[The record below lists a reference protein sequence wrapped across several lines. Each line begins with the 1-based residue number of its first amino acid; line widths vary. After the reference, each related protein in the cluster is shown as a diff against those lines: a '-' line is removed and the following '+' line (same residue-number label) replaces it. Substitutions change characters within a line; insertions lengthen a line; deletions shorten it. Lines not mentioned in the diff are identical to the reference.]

1 MSTVS
6 ASRVV
11 RGWVARMSR
20 LATADAVYD
29 ADRVELLTAL
39 EELKSAAAAAQ
50 AVVTVD
56 FDASQ
61 REEQERQGVPRAR
74 LGRGVAEQ
82 VALARRESPHR
93 GGRFLGMARALT
105 AEMPCT
111 MAALQSGRISEWRA
125 GLLVRETACLS
136 REDRARV
143 DEELAG
149 VRLAELAAMGDRA
162 VVAEARRL
170 AYHLDPAAVTERARR
185 APSQRRVTLRPAP
198 DTMTY
203 LTALLPVEEGVACWA
218 VLSRLADSA
227 RAVGDPRTRGQVM
240 ADSLVSA
247 VAAAAGVAS
256 ERGSTG
262 QSPAGRPDDAPAESC
277 DDPAEQHAGDPTAFV
292 RRATR
297 RSAVAGISLQV
308 VMTDRALFDGDDE
321 PAHLVGHGT
330 VPAGWARDL
339 LRRTEADV
347 WLRRLHA
354 DPSTGRILGGD
365 RRARL
370 FRGAL
375 REVLVA
381 RDQRCRTPWCDA
393 PIRHV
398 DHVRRHA
405 EGGETTFEGGQGLC
419 ERCNLAKEAPGW
431 RARAASPPAAR
442 HLVTTTTPTGH
453 VYHSRAPTA
462 PGATPVRASRLEV
475 AFGDLLR
482 AG

>member
-1 MSTVS
+1 
-6 ASRVV
+6 
-11 RGWVARMSR
+11 
-20 LATADAVYD
+20 
-29 ADRVELLTAL
+29 
-39 EELKSAAAAAQ
+39 
-50 AVVTVD
+50 
-56 FDASQ
+56 
-61 REEQERQGVPRAR
+61 
-74 LGRGVAEQ
+74 
-82 VALARRESPHR
+82 
-93 GGRFLGMARALT
+93 
-105 AEMPCT
+105 
-111 MAALQSGRISEWRA
+111 
-125 GLLVRETACLS
+125 
-136 REDRARV
+136 
-143 DEELAG
+143 
-149 VRLAELAAMGDRA
+149 
-162 VVAEARRL
+162 
-170 AYHLDPAAVTERARR
+170 
-185 APSQRRVTLRPAP
+185 
-198 DTMTY
+198 
-203 LTALLPVEEGVACWA
+203 
-218 VLSRLADSA
+218 
-227 RAVGDPRTRGQVM
+227 
-240 ADSLVSA
+240 
-247 VAAAAGVAS
+247 
-256 ERGSTG
+256 
-262 QSPAGRPDDAPAESC
+262 
-277 DDPAEQHAGDPTAFV
+277 
-292 RRATR
+292 
-297 RSAVAGISLQV
+297 VAGISLQV

-453 VYHSRAPTA
+453 VYHSRAPA
-462 PGATPVRASRLEV
+462 GPGATPVRASRLEV

-482 AG
+482 AC